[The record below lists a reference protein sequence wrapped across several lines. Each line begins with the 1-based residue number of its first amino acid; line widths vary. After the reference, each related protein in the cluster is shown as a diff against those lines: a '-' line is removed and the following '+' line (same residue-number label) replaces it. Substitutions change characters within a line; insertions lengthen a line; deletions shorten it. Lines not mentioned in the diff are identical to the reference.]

1 MSEQVNLSRLHEQD
15 PSLKSDGEIEPQP
28 SPSGSTLDG
37 DPNPE
42 LLQVRNV
49 EDREGPRT
57 PSKKPTSEKKIA
69 SNRKNGAHS
78 TGPTTPLGKQKS
90 SKNAIKHGI
99 YADKLFSKTPQW
111 EAERVEYEEFYRQL
125 RDHYQPIGFKE
136 ELLVEQIYLELV
148 RSGRI
153 LRWERVVL
161 EDAAALMGG
170 ALEKVLRYNAFH
182 SRQLSRL
189 LEDLEKEQAKRQS

>member
-1 MSEQVNLSRLHEQD
+1 MSEQVDLSHLNEQD
-15 PSLKSDGEIEPQP
+15 PGSKSDGEIEPQP

-37 DPNPE
+37 NPNPE
-42 LLQVRNV
+42 LRQRCNV
-49 EDREGPRT
+49 EDSEEPGA

-69 SNRKNGAHS
+69 SNRKNSAHS
-78 TGPTTPLGKQKS
+78 TGPTTPLGKEKS

-111 EAERVEYEEFYRQL
+111 EAERIEYEELYSQL

-153 LRWERVVL
+153 LRWERVVF
-161 EDAAALMGG
+161 EDAAALMSG
-170 ALEKVLRYNAFH
+170 ALEKVLRYSSFH
-182 SRQLSRL
+182 SRHLSRL
-189 LEDLEKEQAKRQS
+189 LEDLENEQAKRQS